1 MHAGNPIFS
10 RAAVFR
16 FLLGILY
23 PACVF
28 VVGDSSVIELFLDLE
43 KWIKAPFYLVDL
55 FVEPDDAV
63 TPKPTYFRDVR
74 HY

>member
-55 FVEPDDAV
+55 LNQMMRSPPNRPTFAMFV
-63 TPKPTYFRDVR
+63 TIS
-74 HY
+74 